1 MGDAQVAAAG
11 MLFGEAILLIV
22 FAWLPVMRGARAF
35 FGVRVA
41 ADAYRGEGRRVLR
54 RYRLTLLA
62 IVFASAALG
71 YYAAARA
78 GQPLFCALSTLASS
92 AAAFAVYGAYARR
105 VRPLAVRGSETRF
118 ASPLAARRLADHT
131 RAWVEVLTALLVFAA
146 AAALAHYYPRMPA
159 RVPTH
164 WDAAGAA
171 DAWARKSF
179 ASIFFLPVLGAY
191 LQLFFLVL
199 KRDLVQARMTL
210 PAESA
215 EEYLRGKEQFLRAN
229 MNAVDWVRVS
239 AAALFFS
246 ISLLLL
252 STALPELSRLTRAA
266 NAATLAVV
274 AALLAGIA
282 YFIWRMVAINA
293 GIVRL
298 AGDDYAQRARDE
310 GHWRHGGLT
319 YYNPEDPALVVEKLV
334 GLGYTINMAHP
345 GARRRLLLLAPVPL
359 FVVWALVAL

>member
-54 RYRLTLLA
+54 RYRLTLFA
-62 IVFASAALG
+62 IVGASAALG

-78 GQPLFCALSTLASS
+78 GQPLFCALATVAAS
-92 AAAFAVYGAYARR
+92 AAAFAAYGGYARR
-105 VRPLAVRGSETRF
+105 VRPLAVRGEQTRF
-118 ASPLAARRLADHT
+118 ASPLAERRLADHT
-131 RAWVEVLTALLVFAA
+131 RAWVEVVTALLVFAT

-179 ASIFFLPVLGAY
+179 TSIFFLPVLGAY
-191 LQLFFLVL
+191 LQLFFFVL
-199 KRDLVQARMTL
+199 KRDLARAKMTL
-210 PAESA
+210 PAERA
-215 EEYLRGKEQFLRAN
+215 EEYLRGKEKFLRAN
-229 MNAVDWVRVS
+229 MSALDLVRVS
-239 AAALFFS
+239 VAALFFG

-252 STALPELSRLTRAA
+252 STALPELGRLTRAA
-266 NAATLAVV
+266 NAFTLAVV
-274 AALLAGIA
+274 AAMTAGVA
-282 YFIWRMVAINA
+282 YFVWRMAAVNA
-293 GIVRL
+293 ETGRL
-298 AGDDYAQRARDE
+298 AGDDYAQRAGDE

-319 YYNPEDPALVVEKLV
+319 YYNPEDSALVVEKLV

-345 GARRRLLLLAPVPL
+345 GARRRLMLLAPVPL
-359 FVVWALVAL
+359 FVVWAVVAL